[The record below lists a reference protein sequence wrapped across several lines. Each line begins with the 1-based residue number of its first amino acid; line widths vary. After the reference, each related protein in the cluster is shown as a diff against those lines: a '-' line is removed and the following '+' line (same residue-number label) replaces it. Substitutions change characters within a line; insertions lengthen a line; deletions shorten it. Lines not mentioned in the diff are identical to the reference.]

1 MLTLFIWLPECWLAG
16 VGVLIIQKKN
26 LHSLVILQWFA
37 PWGLSTVVCCY
48 CRVRPLQIF
57 LTAQSLWDR
66 RLLRLAHWPCSM
78 SGPMGAQ
85 EAWESQFVKGTSV
98 THNTEHVQTLDYTR
112 LVFVDFAEPAIQVWI
127 RIRTC
132 KGLWFATLKVNQS
145 VVCCSYGSDLCDF
158 MRQLCACLCSEKESL
173 TWNDTSSWFPA
184 WFTTEP
190 PFWGDAF
197 SHIRSRSFRNNN
209 ILCSTNK
216 S

>member
-1 MLTLFIWLPECWLAG
+1 MENADFVCMTPWVLASRRRSADHS
-16 VGVLIIQKKN
+16 KKT

-57 LTAQSLWDR
+57 LTALSLWDR

-85 EAWESQFVKGTSV
+85 EAWESPFVKGSSV

-112 LVFVDFAEPAIQVWI
+112 LVFVDSGEPAIQVWI

-132 KGLWFATLKVNQS
+132 KSMWFATLEVNQCS
-145 VVCCSYGSDLCDF
+145 CFLQLWMWFIWCYLTVVCMFIQC
-158 MRQLCACLCSEKESL
+158 QKSL
-173 TWNDTSSWFPA
+173 
-184 WFTTEP
+184 
-190 PFWGDAF
+190 
-197 SHIRSRSFRNNN
+197 
-209 ILCSTNK
+209 
-216 S
+216 

>member
-1 MLTLFIWLPECWLAG
+1 MIPR
-16 VGVLIIQKKN
+16 
-26 LHSLVILQWFA
+26 WFA

-127 RIRTC
+127 RVRTC

-145 VVCCSYGSDLCDF
+145 VVCCRYGSDLCDF
-158 MRQLCACLCSEKESL
+158 IWQLSACLCREKRVSNMKWYRLLVSSL
-173 TWNDTSSWFPA
+173 IHHRTSILRRCLQSY
-184 WFTTEP
+184 
-190 PFWGDAF
+190 PFKEF
-197 SHIRSRSFRNNN
+197 SKQKHFVFHQQ
-209 ILCSTNK
+209 ILKC
-216 S
+216 